1 MSPGNAEVPDSVP
14 VAHVL
19 FDLLA
24 QTLGH
29 GVGSQA
35 GDNLAGDE
43 RRFAHDVLNAFLFV
57 KSSKVKARNSRTDVS
72 VVQGSGYGKT

>member
-1 MSPGNAEVPDSVP
+1 MSPGNAEVPDSIP

-43 RRFAHDVLNAFLFV
+43 RRFVHDVLNAFLFREV
-57 KSSKVKARNSRTDVS
+57 FQSQSKKFQDRRDRCS
-72 VVQGSGYGKT
+72 GSGYGKT